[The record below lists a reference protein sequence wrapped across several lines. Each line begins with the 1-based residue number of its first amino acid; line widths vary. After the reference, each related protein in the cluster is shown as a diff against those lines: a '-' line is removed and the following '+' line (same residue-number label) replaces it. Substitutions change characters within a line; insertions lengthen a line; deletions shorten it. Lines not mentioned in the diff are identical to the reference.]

1 MPYWNTELW
10 PNISVVWKPVHGDG
24 VIRAG
29 WLDSRS
35 VSHAIWRASTHL
47 ECNVTHQQRA
57 PGRQDTHRCTWESVC
72 WFVEQ
77 EDTCSYS
84 RHFHLSLHTSWYLF
98 TLKINIKAA
107 TAIKHLN
114 SFINISATEPL
125 HWKRGKHRSYQRAEW
140 AHGRLWYPVGH
151 SGCLLVSPRRSR

>member
-1 MPYWNTELW
+1 MNNKKSHIGT
-10 PNISVVWKPVHGDG
+10 PNCDQTFQWYGNLFVGMGEIK
-24 VIRAG
+24 AG

-35 VSHAIWRASTHL
+35 VSNAIWWARTHL
-47 ECNVTHQQRA
+47 ECNATRQQRA

-125 HWKRGKHRSYQRAEW
+125 HWKRG
-140 AHGRLWYPVGH
+140 
-151 SGCLLVSPRRSR
+151 SGAQKILPESWMSSW